1 MQKTSSP
8 KFAARLSAFK
18 IGAVDYWPS
27 KNKITTGDLL
37 KRAAT
42 AGLTATDSNYPDHF
56 GDTSLSDLKQ
66 NLDETGMVLYSAAMR
81 YYIDARFK
89 LGAFTHPDRTVRQ
102 LAIDET
108 KKGLDTLAALDGN
121 LITLW
126 MGQDG
131 VGYSF
136 QANYSAM
143 WDNTI

>member
-1 MQKTSSP
+1 MQKTSSL
-8 KFAARLSAFK
+8 KFAARLNAFK
-18 IGAVDYWPS
+18 ISAKDYWPG
-27 KNKITTGDLL
+27 KNKITMGGLL
-37 KRAAT
+37 RRAAT

-66 NLDETGMVLYSAAMR
+66 NLDETSMVLYGATMR
-81 YYIDARFK
+81 HYIDARFK

>member
-66 NLDETGMVLYSAAMR
+66 NLDETGMVLNGEAMR
-81 YYIDARFK
+81 YYTEPGFK
-89 LGAFTHPDRTVRQ
+89 LEAFTHPDHSVRR

-108 KKGLDTLAALDGN
+108 KRP
-121 LITLW
+121 
-126 MGQDG
+126 
-131 VGYSF
+131 
-136 QANYSAM
+136 
-143 WDNTI
+143 